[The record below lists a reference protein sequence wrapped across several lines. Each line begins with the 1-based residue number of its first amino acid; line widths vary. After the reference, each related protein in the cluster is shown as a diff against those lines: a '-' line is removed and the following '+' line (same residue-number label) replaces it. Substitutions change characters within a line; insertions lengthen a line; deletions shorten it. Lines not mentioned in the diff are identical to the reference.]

1 MRVRIEIN
9 RPDLFLGLVVLGV
22 SAGYLHAASQVP
34 ESLLADVVGAGGVPT
49 ALGRAMAALGVIL
62 CARGLLTRAPAEVAA
77 APSAEDDETS
87 AGLRPHLL
95 ALGLLAILA
104 TYVVVM
110 PYLGYIVSTALL
122 VGAVA
127 RSCGAALGRNLLII
141 AIAGG
146 LGLWLLFDPLLGI
159 RMPVGS
165 WWEWR

>member
-1 MRVRIEIN
+1 MEIN

-62 CARGLLTRAPAEVAA
+62 CARGLLTLTRAPAEIAGT
-77 APSAEDDETS
+77 PSDEDEKTS
-87 AGLRPHLL
+87 VGLRPHLL

-104 TYVVVM
+104 AYVVVM
-110 PYLGYIVSTALL
+110 PYLGYVVSTALL